1 MTTITTRAGKGS
13 PLTNGEMDTNLD
25 NLNTYKVEQTS
36 STGSAVIPAG
46 TEAERPGSPAQGY
59 VRFNTDSDKFEG
71 WNGTSW
77 GPLGADTAI
86 SINEVAATSDGQ
98 TSYTVSYNV
107 GSSQFY
113 FNGVLLNNADITAT
127 SGTSVTL
134 ANGTGVVI
142 GHRLKVVSFTTIGLA
157 GALPLTGGT
166 ITGNVNV
173 IGTLSVDGQK
183 QSSVA
188 TATALAIALS

>member
-1 MTTITTRAGKGS
+1 MTTIITRTGKGA

-46 TEAERPGSPAQGY
+46 TEAQRPGSPSQGY
-59 VRFNTDSDKFEG
+59 VRFNTDIDKFEG

-86 SINEVAATSDGQ
+86 SINEVAATSNGQ
-98 TSYTVSYNV
+98 TAFTVTYNV
-107 GSSQFY
+107 GYSMFY
-113 FNGVLLNNADITAT
+113 FNGVLLNNADITAS

-134 ANGTGVVI
+134 ASGTGVVI
-142 GHRLKVVSFTTIGLA
+142 GHRLKVVSFASIGLA
-157 GALPLTGGT
+157 GALPLSGGT
-166 ITGNVNV
+166 ITGNLDIVGN
-173 IGTLSVDGQK
+173 LSVNGQK
-183 QSSVA
+183 QSSLA
-188 TATALAIALS
+188 TTTALAIALS